1 MTNRLLDEYME
12 QYENIAR
19 AEGEMKGEMKGEV
32 KGEIKGVNKERY
44 RIVNVMLENN
54 LSYDDISL
62 YTGLSADELKGKYV
76 ENNEDELSIEDLHRL
91 LVQEKALERYMLKA
105 QGRHEGRKIGKSE
118 GIEDER
124 VRWITI
130 MLQNNVSD
138 ENISRYSGLP
148 LYVIENYKSLISQQL
163 I

>member
-19 AEGEMKGEMKGEV
+19 AEGEMKGEM